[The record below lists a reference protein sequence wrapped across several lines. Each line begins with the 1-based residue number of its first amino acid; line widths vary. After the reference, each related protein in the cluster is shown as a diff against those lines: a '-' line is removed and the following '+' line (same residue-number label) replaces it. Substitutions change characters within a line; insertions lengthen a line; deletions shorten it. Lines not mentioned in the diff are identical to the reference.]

1 MPKAGMAQVVK
12 VNLLGYKVSMSRS
25 TKINEPKKL
34 RSCTYTFSLALQ
46 IVEENYLCNEDCKQ
60 VEKSINE
67 VSIAK
72 CLQSATKCFKNI
84 IKIEI
89 IGFNDFW
96 RENSK

>member
-60 VEKSINE
+60 VEKSING
-67 VSIAK
+67 VSK
-72 CLQSATKCFKNI
+72 KRTQCFKNL
-84 IKIEI
+84 
-89 IGFNDFW
+89 
-96 RENSK
+96 